1 MADNCLFNRYTTPGY
16 IDLATISDFKDFHLS
31 RILGV
36 KTSPSYTT
44 IQSTKDVGL
53 SDYSST
59 HTFDC
64 SSSIIHK
71 ISLRFLLPEIRLKD
85 PGNFKRLRWTRNL
98 AHNLIEKISLKHDEK
113 EVWTFDSISID
124 YINAFRKGDDYYRLI
139 GNIPELINPTSISPE
154 KGICLPSVAVHLP
167 LDFQSQPIVFQGLN
181 NASLVIKYRKIEDV
195 LTVDDFLSG
204 ISRPVHET
212 DLVSMPKI
220 LIALTEDHKLFD
232 RNAVP
237 RLGKQVFNSTNI
249 KMSEV
254 GERFGGKD
262 SFIDLN
268 AQGMVHCM
276 YFGVRNISNLA
287 EHSNY
292 SAIDPYLQLKCID
305 GLYVP
310 GGVDFEWKER
320 DVPKNKIRAHLDSLY
335 IMPDLV
341 WTIMSYYDADEKE
354 IRPNPIWF
362 IKLFYEGST
371 RLCDRDDFFSQLHP
385 YNIGGKIPAA
395 PGYHMYCFSPDINK
409 IDCVTNFNKLT
420 IPAARY
426 YLNREL
432 NPAKFSAFAITHMLV
447 GP

>member
-1 MADNCLFNRYTTPGY
+1 MMDDCLFSHHTTPGY

-31 RILGV
+31 RALGV

-44 IQSTKDVGL
+44 IQSTKDVRL

-71 ISLRFLLPEIRLKD
+71 ISLRFLLPEVKLKD
-85 PGNFKRLRWTRNL
+85 PGNVRRLRWTRNL
-98 AHNLIEKISLKHDEK
+98 AHNLIERISLKNDEK

-154 KGICLPSVAVHLP
+154 KGICLPSMPVHLP
-167 LDFQSQPIVFQGLN
+167 LDFQSQPIMFKDLD
-181 NASLVIKYRKIEDV
+181 NASLVIKYRRIEDV
-195 LTVDDFLSG
+195 LIIDDFLSG
-204 ISRPVHET
+204 ISRPIHET

-220 LIALTEDHKLFD
+220 LTALTTDHKLFD
-232 RNAVP
+232 RNSVP
-237 RLGKQVFNSTNI
+237 RPGKHVFNSTNI
-249 KMSEV
+249 KMSKVEDDML
-254 GERFGGKD
+254 GRKY

-268 AQGMVHCM
+268 ERGMVHCM

-292 SAIDPYLQLKCID
+292 STIDPYLQLKCVD

-310 GGVDFEWKER
+310 GGVDFEWREG
-320 DVPKNKIRAHLDSLY
+320 DVPKNKIKAYLDSLY

-341 WTIMSYYDADEKE
+341 WTIMNYYDADEKD
-354 IRPNPIWF
+354 IRPDPIYF
-362 IKLFYEGST
+362 IKLFYGGST

-385 YNIGGKIPAA
+385 YNIGGKIPTA

-409 IDCVTNFNKLT
+409 IDCITNFSKLS
-420 IPAARY
+420 IPTVRY

-432 NPAKFSAFAITHMLV
+432 NPAKFSAFAIIHMLV
-447 GP
+447 